1 MYSIKTSQL
10 NSLNNIS
17 NWLKDSGLIVNA
29 NKTEICIFSKKDTAT
44 ITITID
50 GQRVQSSKTIN
61 VLGITF
67 DSRLTWGPQVTKAI
81 TKSSR
86 ALNALRLIG
95 RFFNREEKI
104 QLVTSN
110 YYSIL
115 FYNSE
120 VWYLNNLKQN
130 YKNMILSASAK
141 ALRYCLKN
149 YDPFVSNINLH
160 LMAKRATPEKLMLY
174 KTALQ
179 LHKTFNNQIPT
190 TDWISLNNNIV
201 FTSRQRNFITAR
213 NIVYKISSNKISNRF
228 WHLNGKISLDWLN
241 MSFTTFKIN
250 CKRLLLSS

>member
-1 MYSIKTSQL
+1 MMED
-10 NSLNNIS
+10 SLNNIS

-67 DSRLTWGPQVTKAI
+67 DSKLTWGPQVTKAI
-81 TKSSR
+81 TESSR

-120 VWYLNNLKQN
+120 VWYLDNLKQN
-130 YKNMILSASAK
+130 YKNMIFQ
-141 ALRYCLKN
+141 
-149 YDPFVSNINLH
+149 P
-160 LMAKRATPEKLMLY
+160 
-174 KTALQ
+174 Q
-179 LHKTFNNQIPT
+179 
-190 TDWISLNNNIV
+190 
-201 FTSRQRNFITAR
+201 QR
-213 NIVYKISSNKISNRF
+213 
-228 WHLNGKISLDWLN
+228 H
-241 MSFTTFKIN
+241 
-250 CKRLLLSS
+250 